1 MDTPATPVLPTT
13 DDYPEIPIIDDNESL
28 AEVIRKLGK

>member
-1 MDTPATPVLPTT
+1 MDAPATPVLPANGE
-13 DDYPEIPIIDDNESL
+13 YPEIPIIDDNESL

>member
-1 MDTPATPVLPTT
+1 MDAPATLVLPTS
-13 DDYPEIPIIDDNESL
+13 DEYPEIPIIDDNESL